1 MKRKKKQMYQKP
13 LNTQTAAESSF
24 RGLALGGLDRYDII
38 LKSDEK
44 AVGAAAET
52 LTNRAD

>member
-1 MKRKKKQMYQKP
+1 MYQKP

-52 LTNRAD
+52 LTNQAD